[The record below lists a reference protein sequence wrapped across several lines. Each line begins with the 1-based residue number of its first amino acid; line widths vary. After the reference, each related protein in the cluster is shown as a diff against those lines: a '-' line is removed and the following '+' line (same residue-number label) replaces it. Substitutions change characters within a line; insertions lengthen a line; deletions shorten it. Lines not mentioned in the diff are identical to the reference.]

1 MSAKRR
7 ISNGVISGSVL
18 KVVAV
23 ITMLIDHIA
32 YGLLYRMFYFGML
45 PAGWD
50 TARADEFYRLCRHIG
65 RTAFPIYCF
74 LLVEGFFH
82 TKSRVRYMIRLL
94 IFSIL
99 SEVFFDLTLTV
110 WVNPERFAP
119 IEVLKQNPNTAGAH
133 QNVFFTLAI
142 GLAVIWGI
150 DVVKRLFLQGNKGH
164 DTLRILRMTLT
175 IAASAV
181 ILYAGCF
188 FAHRIDTDY
197 RYWGVLMIAL
207 FYLFADDRRLQ
218 VFVPYIALCLV
229 PYLLAEVLPAGILQ
243 TLPETAQGFITPWA
257 SEAYALG
264 AFILILL
271 YNGQRGFLKGNT
283 LAKYGFYAFY
293 PAHLAVIYLVRI
305 LILN

>member
-1 MSAKRR
+1 
-7 ISNGVISGSVL
+7 
-18 KVVAV
+18 
-23 ITMLIDHIA
+23 MLIDHVA
-32 YGLLYRMFYFGML
+32 YGLLYRMFYFGMY

-50 TARADEFYRLCRHIG
+50 ADRAQDFYMLCRHIG

-74 LLVEGFFH
+74 LLAEGFFH

-94 IFSIL
+94 IFSVL
-99 SEVFFDLTLTV
+99 SEAFFDLTLTV

-150 DVVKRLFLQGNKGH
+150 DIVKRLFLQSGSKQ
-164 DTLRILRMTLT
+164 DTLRILRITLT
-175 IAASAV
+175 VAVSAL

-188 FAHRIDTDY
+188 FAHRTDTDY
-197 RYWGVLMIAL
+197 RYWGVLLITL
-207 FYLFADDRRLQ
+207 FYLLRDDRRLQ
-218 VFVPYIALCLV
+218 AIVPYVVLCLI
-229 PYLLAEVLPAGILQ
+229 PYLLVEELPSVILQ
-243 TLPETAQGFITPWA
+243 TLPETTQGFITPWA

-283 LAKYGFYAFY
+283 LAKYAFYAFY
-293 PAHLAVIYLVRI
+293 PAHLAVIYLIRV
-305 LILN
+305 LILK